1 MARILWRFR
10 LRSWELF
17 WRWGETLV
25 AGSPAYYS
33 RVFVEER
40 GEMAAIVIF
49 IRALLVCWRGTI
61 ADIRSCVR

>member
-1 MARILWRFR
+1 MAIPAQ
-10 LRSWELF
+10 ELGIVLAGGARH
-17 WRWGETLV
+17 WLP
-25 AGSPAYYS
+25 GSPAYYS